1 MQLLASKIA
10 LNIVKNSC
18 RPDES
23 KHTIRFFLSGHTES
37 LSDATFGK

>member
-23 KHTIRFFLSGHTES
+23 KHTIRFLSGHTES